1 MEYKYNLRSRPFG
14 IGTYPNIPSF
24 IRFEEDGSRFGCV
37 VYSEPLSIKMMDDF
51 ELVPITDILK
61 YDGADML
68 WNDKYDAKISIL
80 KNDRG
85 TNYVKIVITANGKE
99 GKPMSES
106 GVDFLKN
113 IANGKYKFKEK
124 IKYDWDF
131 EFSGGVSKGKF
142 LSELELNTIDVYAD
156 NIVSVEFTN
165 DGSMIQLNLTQTV
178 GLLSITDNEVKI
190 SVILDEKDVRE
201 AQKIKRRLQKLA
213 SDSSRLIANNPDKR
227 DARLFPFIFISKKDA
242 EKYELAPQFL
252 EKLDT
257 PKQASYKKLVEQL
270 NKEKMPKFNLYD
282 RISIADDNSIKGTV
296 QSIEPN
302 NEYLIKWDSQSEPEL
317 VPENELILAVEK
329 EVKGD
334 VYYTTAT
341 ESYDGFGTRTLGMTD
356 YLDTRNKPVRK
367 IFIPEKAKEWQINR
381 NASGNEGTFTE
392 AEFEQYKNTTVFK
405 KKEMTKE
412 TKTETKIVESIIQT
426 EKNKAPLEE
435 IQLQNAQV
443 KDLSYIPAS
452 ESCKSVDTV
461 VPESMRYDMHKAI
474 ETVDRRVNGV
484 DEYVAEK
491 LGYIVGNCTMEQR
504 KDGLKCLC
512 DAFSSEQVDAI
523 AVAIFNIEEKGQG
536 CIIGDQTGI
545 GKGRIAGGMVRY
557 AINRG
562 LKPIFLTE
570 KPNLFSDL
578 FRDIIAIGSDDDIPL
593 DILVGTKEVEKKLVK
608 KDAEDSDDDDEEDSD
623 LEQTETVLIPVY
635 KRNPDYP
642 NSYTFV
648 KTDENGNSTRVKR
661 TRKKSMIPYIVNG
674 SGSKT
679 AIKDEEGHILYK
691 GLPPNENKN
700 IIESGKI
707 PEGFD
712 FVLSTYSQ
720 FRGAT
725 DSTKMQYLL
734 KIAQGNIV
742 IMDESHNASGQSNVG
757 TFLGKVL
764 EGTLGVTFLSAT
776 FSKRPDNM
784 PIYAGKTAMSDANM
798 TSDQLV
804 SAITL
809 GGVALQEIV
818 SSNLVSEGQMIRRMR
833 SFEGI
838 EVNYEYL
845 DVSQVERGYP
855 NLDLE
860 VSHRA
865 IMDRATDIIRDI
877 INFQR
882 DYVDLVIEAF
892 DKVAKAE
899 YKQTEK
905 RKGTKGAGVD
915 NPPVFSGVFN
925 IINQLLFSIKAIA
938 VGDVAIQRLK
948 EGKKP
953 VIAFAS
959 TMESFLNTMTNDDG
973 TPVEDGDIVNADFSK
988 IFEKRLAGVLKYTE
1002 KDAEGNSTPMT
1013 LDVMAMDER
1022 FQAEY
1027 FRILNKIKGASI
1039 GISSSPI
1046 DTLIDR
1052 IQKAGYS
1059 CVEVTGRDR
1068 QLKILGNDKG
1078 QVKSRLKIGAN
1089 DGFRQFNN
1097 NEIDCLLI
1105 NQSGSTGASAHALP
1119 NAKIKADKV
1128 KQRVLIILQA
1138 ELNISTEVQKR
1149 GRINRTGQIF
1159 KPIYDYVIS
1168 SIPAEKRLMMMLQK
1182 KLKSLDAN
1190 TSSSQKE
1197 SEDLMDVKQVDFL
1210 NKYGDIIVF
1219 EYLKENPLVNL
1230 QLGDP
1235 LKIVDLKEGATV
1247 NIIDGAHKVSGRVA
1261 ILSTKDQE
1269 TFYKEIAQR
1278 YVADIEF
1285 RLQSDDYDLE
1295 VGNMNLEAE
1304 TLSKEIVVVGKGG
1317 DSVFGRHSI
1326 LEKCRVNNL
1335 KKPYSKAELDAII
1348 KQSLGTY
1355 TEESLKTSI
1364 IDKYEKFVVTFLENE
1379 IKEQNEHSD
1388 NLIANIKKEKQAL
1401 KTDDIQ
1407 QYVKERTDVINEARD
1422 KSLEMLKISTRNKK
1436 DNISRIFNFFYVG
1449 KVIAYPSVTYSIDGA
1464 YYKGIFVGFVIN
1476 DEVKNPYSP
1485 SALKLR
1491 FAIAGS
1497 QRYISVPASK
1507 FEILDSV
1514 RALTYENIYSDEQD
1528 DMLKNWDAIVKEK
1541 ITDKSIR
1548 YIVTGN
1554 ILQAYGKD
1562 ELKGSLISY
1571 TTSTGGVKKGIL
1583 LPEYFTTEARGE
1595 KKAMRIT
1602 VPIVKALPIIKSMA
1616 IGRSIQTNDL
1626 FSLIRSNDFY
1636 KILVPL
1642 NKQKGSKFYL
1652 DATIIKLTR
1661 EGTFNKSADQMIATI
1676 EERKITNL
1684 VNYLQD
1690 TFSCSVDLIEQ
1701 EFDRIKGDLMA
1712 EEYADEE
1719 KKPEPDVFI
1728 EKLTEVNREGADAEK
1743 QKAFDEEQQ
1752 AIADAL
1758 EQAENDKKQGAEF
1771 EIEKR
1776 KLSAKKKLINLL
1788 RVFNNQELLMR
1799 RGGGVQTSN
1808 TVKTKDGVELEKR
1821 SNKHKGHIFYDE
1833 QGVGYECLGYFPKLD
1848 ECVYMNLKTKKEV
1861 VGCMDGFFYNNPTL
1875 KKKNGGDINEYGRG
1889 GFMYEVQK
1897 VGGSTDMR
1905 DTLFTA
1911 KNVNEL
1917 KKKIIEK
1924 HGSLQ
1929 DISAKRRTPEGFFT
1943 SVKLETGGGIDE
1955 QGIDLFEDYEN
1966 IPEKVQTILD
1976 KYAEKFG
1983 DDLSDM
1989 DYKDMAD
1996 MHDEVYAV
2004 GYTFESGLDN
2014 QPYDLR
2020 PIGTKGK
2027 SEFDEYALGGGVG
2040 DYKLKDVVDFYYGR
2054 KGEEKVVSGTIT
2066 DILNDGYTI
2075 STSFTQVKVMP
2086 SEIIGYTK
2094 QAEPKKKRFGI
2105 FKNGGE
2111 IGGFTKDSGGNYI
2124 NSAGYELIDQFDGTY
2139 QVLDP
2144 NGNDIAGDYESLEQG
2159 MDTIAGAIDYEI
2171 QSVKNAN
2178 KIYKHKYM
2186 DATAKIIEKTKKGY
2200 KVEFTDNSA
2209 RKPKVKIMYFNDI
2222 DFDKDRG
2229 FFEKM
2234 I

>member
-14 IGTYPNIPSF
+14 IGTYPQNENF

-68 WNDKYDAKISIL
+68 WNDEYDAKISVL

-85 TNYVKIVITANGKE
+85 TYYVKIVLTYKGKE
-99 GKPMSES
+99 GKPMTES
-106 GVDFLKN
+106 GVDFLKE
-113 IANGKYKFKEK
+113 IETGRYKFKEK
-124 IKYDWDF
+124 
-131 EFSGGVSKGKF
+131 
-142 LSELELNTIDVYAD
+142 
-156 NIVSVEFTN
+156 
-165 DGSMIQLNLTQTV
+165 Q
-178 GLLSITDNEVKI
+178 
-190 SVILDEKDVRE
+190 
-201 AQKIKRRLQKLA
+201 
-213 SDSSRLIANNPDKR
+213 
-227 DARLFPFIFISKKDA
+227 
-242 EKYELAPQFL
+242 
-252 EKLDT
+252 
-257 PKQASYKKLVEQL
+257 
-270 NKEKMPKFNLYD
+270 
-282 RISIADDNSIKGTV
+282 
-296 QSIEPN
+296 
-302 NEYLIKWDSQSEPEL
+302 
-317 VPENELILAVEK
+317 
-329 EVKGD
+329 
-334 VYYTTAT
+334 
-341 ESYDGFGTRTLGMTD
+341 
-356 YLDTRNKPVRK
+356 
-367 IFIPEKAKEWQINR
+367 
-381 NASGNEGTFTE
+381 
-392 AEFEQYKNTTVFK
+392 
-405 KKEMTKE
+405 MTKE
-412 TKTETKIVESIIQT
+412 TKTETKIVESIMQT
-426 EKNKAPLEE
+426 EVNKAPLEE

-452 ESCKSVDTV
+452 DSCKSVDTV

-491 LGYIVGNCTMEQR
+491 LGYIVGNCSMEQR

-578 FRDIIAIGSDDDIPL
+578 FRDIIAIGSDDAIPL
-593 DILVGTKEVEKKLVK
+593 QILVGTKEVEKKVTK
-608 KDAEDSDDDDEEDSD
+608 KEASDEDDEDEDEDSDIEE
-623 LEQTETVLIPVY
+623 TETVLVPVY
-635 KRNPDYP
+635 KKNPDYP

-648 KTDENGNSTRVKR
+648 KTDDNGVSTQQTR
-661 TRKKSMIPYIVNG
+661 TRKKSMIPFIVNG
-674 SGSKT
+674 RGSKVPT
-679 AIKDEEGHILYK
+679 DVKDEEGNMLYR
-691 GLPPNENKN
+691 GLAPNENKN
-700 IIESGKI
+700 IIDSGKI
-707 PEGFD
+707 PDGYD
-712 FVLSTYSQ
+712 FVLATYSQ

-734 KIAQGNIV
+734 KIAKGNIV
-742 IMDESHNASGQSNVG
+742 IMDESHNASGKSNVG

-804 SAITL
+804 SAITV

-818 SSNLVSEGQMIRRMR
+818 SSNLVAEGQMIRRMR

-845 DVSQVERGYP
+845 DVSQAERGYP

-865 IMDRATDIIRDI
+865 IMDKATDIIRDI

-882 DYVDLVIEAF
+882 DYVDLVIDQL
-892 DKVAKAE
+892 DKIAKAE
-899 YKQTEK
+899 YKEVEK
-905 RKGTKGAGVD
+905 TKGTKGAGVD

-959 TMESFLNTMTNDDG
+959 TMESFLNTMSNDDG
-973 TPVEDGDIVNADFSK
+973 SPVEDGDIVNADFSK

-1002 KDAEGNSTPMT
+1002 KDADGNSTTLM
-1013 LDVMAMDER
+1013 LDVNAMDES
-1022 FQAEY
+1022 FKTEY

-1046 DTLIDR
+1046 DTLVDR
-1052 IQKAGYS
+1052 INKAGYS

-1068 QLKILGNDKG
+1068 QLKILGGDKG
-1078 QVKSRLKIGAN
+1078 QVKSRVKVAPN

-1119 NAKIKADKV
+1119 NAKVKADKV

-1197 SEDLMDVKQVDFL
+1197 SENLMDVKQVDFL

-1219 EYLKENPLVNL
+1219 DYLKENPLVNL

-1235 LKIVDLKEGATV
+1235 LKIVGLKEGTTP

-1269 TFYKEIAQR
+1269 SFYKEIAQR
-1278 YVADIEF
+1278 YISDIEF

-1326 LEKCRVNNL
+1326 LEKCSVNNL
-1335 KKPYSKAELDAII
+1335 KKPYTKAELDAII

-1355 TEESLKTSI
+1355 TAESLSESI
-1364 IDKYEKFVVTFLENE
+1364 IDKYEKFVVTNLEND

-1388 NLIANIKKEKQAL
+1388 NLVKNITKEKQAL
-1401 KTDDIQ
+1401 KTQDIKK
-1407 QYVKERTDVINEARD
+1407 YIEERTDAINEARN
-1422 KSLEMLKISTRNKK
+1422 KSLEMIKTSTRNKK

-1449 KVIAYPSVTYSIDGA
+1449 KVIAYPSVTYSIDSA

-1507 FEILDSV
+1507 FQILDSV
-1514 RALTYENIYSDEQD
+1514 RSLTYSEIYSDEQD
-1528 DMLKNWDAIVKEK
+1528 EMLENWDKITKEK
-1541 ITDKSIR
+1541 ATDKSIR

-1554 ILQAYGKD
+1554 ILQAYGKE
-1562 ELKGSLISY
+1562 ELKGLLISY

-1595 KKAMRIT
+1595 KPAMRIT
-1602 VPIVKALPIIKSMA
+1602 VPIIKALPIIKSM
-1616 IGRSIQTNDL
+1616 IIDRMMVTNDGL
-1626 FSLIRSNDFY
+1626 AFIKKDGVY
-1636 KILVPL
+1636 KISVL
-1642 NKQKGSKFYL
+1642 QKKTKGDKSGGGSKFYL
-1652 DATIIKLTR
+1652 DKTIMKLTN
-1661 EGTFNKSADQMIATI
+1661 EGLFNSTSGSMVATI

-1684 VNYLQD
+1684 VNYLQE
-1690 TFSCSVDLIEQ
+1690 TFSSSIDLIEQ
-1701 EFDRIKGDLMA
+1701 EFDIIKGKLMV

-1719 KKPEPDVFI
+1719 KKPEPDIFI

-1752 AIADAL
+1752 AVADAL

-1771 EIEKR
+1771 ELEKR
-1776 KLSAKKKLINLL
+1776 KLSAKKKLINLI

-1821 SNKHKGHIFYDE
+1821 TNKHKGHIFYDE
-1833 QGVGYECLGYFPKLD
+1833 KGVGYECLGYFPKLD
-1848 ECVYMNLKTKKEV
+1848 DCVYMNLKTKKEV

-1875 KKKNGGDINEYGRG
+1875 KKK
-1889 GFMYEVQK
+1889 
-1897 VGGSTDMR
+1897 
-1905 DTLFTA
+1905 
-1911 KNVNEL
+1911 
-1917 KKKIIEK
+1917 
-1924 HGSLQ
+1924 
-1929 DISAKRRTPEGFFT
+1929 
-1943 SVKLETGGGIDE
+1943 TGGGIDE
-1955 QGIDLFEDYEN
+1955 QGINLFEDYEN
-1966 IPEKVQTILD
+1966 IPENVQDILD
-1976 KYAEKFG
+1976 KYAEDFEDGNYEGLSKATT
-1983 DDLSDM
+1983 DLE
-1989 DYKDMAD
+1989 KI
-1996 MHDEVYAV
+1996 
-2004 GYTFESGLDN
+2004 GYTFEYGLDGEA
-2014 QPYDLR
+2014 YDLR

-2027 SEFDEYALGGGVG
+2027 SEIEEFKNGGGVG
-2040 DYKLKDVVDFYYGR
+2040 EEVYIEFLNKEKGFKKDVKNFKTYEDAVKWARKNFDNFNPDMIKFKMETGGVVGDF
-2054 KGEEKVVSGTIT
+2054 TI
-2066 DILNDGYTI
+2066 D
-2075 STSFTQVKVMP
+2075 
-2086 SEIIGYTK
+2086 SE
-2094 QAEPKKKRFGI
+2094 
-2105 FKNGGE
+2105 
-2111 IGGFTKDSGGNYI
+2111 GNYK

-2144 NGNDIAGDYESLEQG
+2144 NGMDIAGEYESLEQG
-2159 MDTIAGAIDYEI
+2159 MDTIAGAIDFETESMKTGGTTSSGDKSFEVIVSYEDTKAKADKYGI
-2171 QSVKNAN
+2171 KSKQFWRKKYIISAKTEEDAKQDAYKQFLSEKAN
-2178 KIYKHKYM
+2178 KYKIGKNVTAFELKKNVKSKLMKTGGTIYKHKYM
-2186 DATAKIIEKTKKGY
+2186 DATAKIIEKTNKGY
-2200 KVEFTDNSA
+2200 KVEFTDNSV
-2209 RKPKVKIMYFNDI
+2209 RKPKGKTMYFNDI

-2234 I
+2234 L

>member
-37 VYSEPLSIKMMDDF
+37 VYSNALSIELMEKY

-61 YDGADML
+61 YDGANML
-68 WNDKYDAKISIL
+68 WNDEYDAKISIP

-85 TNYVKIVITANGKE
+85 TYYVQIVINHNGKE
-99 GKPMSES
+99 HKPTTKS
-106 GVDFLKN
+106 GVEFLKD
-113 IANGKYKFKEK
+113 IYYGTYKFKEK
-124 IKYDWDF
+124 I
-131 EFSGGVSKGKF
+131 
-142 LSELELNTIDVYAD
+142 I
-156 NIVSVEFTN
+156 
-165 DGSMIQLNLTQTV
+165 
-178 GLLSITDNEVKI
+178 
-190 SVILDEKDVRE
+190 
-201 AQKIKRRLQKLA
+201 
-213 SDSSRLIANNPDKR
+213 
-227 DARLFPFIFISKKDA
+227 
-242 EKYELAPQFL
+242 
-252 EKLDT
+252 
-257 PKQASYKKLVEQL
+257 
-270 NKEKMPKFNLYD
+270 KFNLYD
-282 RISIADDNSIKGTV
+282 RIALADDNSLKGTV
-296 QSIEPN
+296 QSIEHDN
-302 NEYLIKWDSQSEPEL
+302 KEYLIKWDSQSETEV
-317 VPENELILAVEK
+317 VPENELILAVEE
-329 EVKGD
+329 EVKGN
-334 VYYTTAT
+334 VWYTTAPQ
-341 ESYDGFGTRTLGMTD
+341 SYDGFGTRTLAITD
-356 YLDTRNKPVRK
+356 YLDNRDKEIRK
-367 IFIPEKAKEWQINR
+367 IFVPEINTDWQTKR
-381 NASGNEGTFTE
+381 NASGNYPTFTE
-392 AEFEQYKNTTVFK
+392 TEFNEFLKIPNYFK

-412 TKTETKIVESIIQT
+412 TKTETKIVESIMQT
-426 EKNKAPLEE
+426 EENKAPLETIE
-435 IQLQNAQV
+435 LQNAQV

-491 LGYIVGNCTMEQR
+491 LGYIVGNCSMEQR

-608 KDAEDSDDDDEEDSD
+608 KDAEDSDEDEDEDSD
-623 LEQTETVLIPVY
+623 LEQTETVLVPVY
-635 KRNPDYP
+635 KRNPEYP

-648 KTDENGNSTRVKR
+648 KTDENGNSTRIKR

-700 IIESGKI
+700 IIDSGKI

-804 SAITL
+804 SAITQ

-860 VSHRA
+860 MSHRA

-882 DYVDLVIEAF
+882 DYVDLVIEQL
-892 DKVAKAE
+892 DKIAKAE
-899 YKQTEK
+899 YKEVDK

-938 VGDVAIQRLK
+938 VGDVAVQRLK

-959 TMESFLNTMTNDDG
+959 TMESFLNTMSNDDG
-973 TPVEDGDIVNADFSK
+973 SPVEDGDIVNADFSK
-988 IFEKRLAGVLKYTE
+988 IFEKRLSGVLKYTE
-1002 KDAEGNSTPMT
+1002 KDAEGNSTPLT

-1022 FQAEY
+1022 FQTEY
-1027 FRILNKIKGASI
+1027 FRILNKIKGSSI

-1068 QLKILGNDKG
+1068 QLKILGGDKG
-1078 QVKSRLKIGAN
+1078 QVKSRVKVGAN

-1197 SEDLMDVKQVDFL
+1197 SENLMDVKQVDFL

-1219 EYLKENPLVNL
+1219 DYLRENPLVNL

-1235 LKIVDLKEGATV
+1235 LKIADSKEGATV

-1269 TFYKEIAQR
+1269 SFYKEIAQR
-1278 YVADIEF
+1278 YISDIEF
-1285 RLQSDDYDLE
+1285 RIQSDDYDLE

-1326 LEKCRVNNL
+1326 LEKCSVNNL
-1335 KKPYSKAELDAII
+1335 KKPYTKAELDAII

-1355 TEESLKTSI
+1355 TAESLKTSI
-1364 IDKYEKFVVTFLENE
+1364 IDKYEKFVVTNLEND

-1388 NLIANIKKEKQAL
+1388 NLIKNITKEKQAL
-1401 KTDDIQ
+1401 KTQDINE
-1407 QYVKERTDVINEARD
+1407 YVKSRTIAINEARD
-1422 KSLEMLKISTRNKK
+1422 KSLEMIKTSTRNKK

-1449 KVIAYPSVTYSIDGA
+1449 KVIAYPSVTYSVDSA

-1476 DEVKNPYSP
+1476 NEVKNPYSP

-1507 FEILDSV
+1507 FQILDSV
-1514 RALTYENIYSDEQD
+1514 RTLTYENIYSDEQD
-1528 DMLKNWDAIVKEK
+1528 EMLENWDAIVKEK
-1541 ITDKSIR
+1541 ATDKSIR

-1554 ILQAYGKD
+1554 ILQAYGKQ
-1562 ELKGSLISY
+1562 ELRGNLISY

-1583 LPEYFTTEARGE
+1583 LPEYFTTEARGD

-1602 VPIVKALPIIKSMA
+1602 VPIVKALPIIKSMV
-1616 IGRSIQTNDL
+1616 IGRSMQTNDL
-1626 FSLIRSNDFY
+1626 FSLIKNNDFY
-1636 KILVPL
+1636 KILVPA
-1642 NKQKGSKFYL
+1642 NKQKGAKFYL
-1652 DATIIKLTR
+1652 DATIMKLTR
-1661 EGTFNKSADQMIATI
+1661 EGTFNKSADQMVATI
-1676 EERKITNL
+1676 DERKITNL

-1690 TFSCSVDLIEQ
+1690 TFSSSVDLIEQ
-1701 EFDRIKGDLMA
+1701 EFDRIKGDLIA

-1743 QKAFDEEQQ
+1743 QKVFDEEQQ

-1771 EIEKR
+1771 ELEKR

-1833 QGVGYECLGYFPKLD
+1833 KGVGYECLGYFPKLD

-1875 KKKNGGDINEYGRG
+1875 KKKNGGEVDGVNFIPYKNEEI
-1889 GFMYEVQK
+1889 MYEPTYDKYYANDEEFDTLKEAQNYID
-1897 VGGSTDMR
+1897 GGSAMSEKTIN
-1905 DTLFTA
+1905 A
-1911 KNVNEL
+1911 Y
-1917 KKKIIEK
+1917 K
-1924 HGSLQ
+1924 HG
-1929 DISAKRRTPEGFFT
+1929 AFK
-1943 SVKLETGGGIDE
+1943 TGG
-1955 QGIDLFEDYEN
+1955 
-1966 IPEKVQTILD
+1966 T
-1976 KYAEKFG
+1976 
-1983 DDLSDM
+1983 
-1989 DYKDMAD
+1989 
-1996 MHDEVYAV
+1996 
-2004 GYTFESGLDN
+2004 
-2014 QPYDLR
+2014 
-2020 PIGTKGK
+2020 
-2027 SEFDEYALGGGVG
+2027 
-2040 DYKLKDVVDFYYGR
+2040 
-2054 KGEEKVVSGTIT
+2054 
-2066 DILNDGYTI
+2066 
-2075 STSFTQVKVMP
+2075 
-2086 SEIIGYTK
+2086 
-2094 QAEPKKKRFGI
+2094 
-2105 FKNGGE
+2105 
-2111 IGGFTKDSGGNYI
+2111 
-2124 NSAGYELIDQFDGTY
+2124 
-2139 QVLDP
+2139 
-2144 NGNDIAGDYESLEQG
+2144 
-2159 MDTIAGAIDYEI
+2159 
-2171 QSVKNAN
+2171 
-2178 KIYKHKYM
+2178 IYKHKYM

-2209 RKPKVKIMYFNDI
+2209 KKPKVKTMYFNDI